1 MALKVQIKGGDK
13 IAKNKLKLDT
23 TSILMG
29 NRSNISN
36 VPMAPWKLG
45 KKYEIS
51 TNLGLYL
58 RSNSGVENYQVSVH
72 RKFENLLRWRSGELP
87 YARHH
92 NPLLIRARS

>member
-29 NRSNISN
+29 NRRSISN

-45 KKYEIS
+45 KKY
-51 TNLGLYL
+51 
-58 RSNSGVENYQVSVH
+58 
-72 RKFENLLRWRSGELP
+72 
-87 YARHH
+87 
-92 NPLLIRARS
+92 